1 MGLAFENDDFLKF
14 YFKVDAERLAII
26 LVGHSTTLLSG
37 LQACKI
43 EAKSLG
49 AVFRQGST

>member
-1 MGLAFENDDFLKF
+1 MDLAFENDDIF
-14 YFKVDAERLAII
+14 YFKVDAKRLAII
-26 LVGHSTTLLSG
+26 LVGHSLFSG

-49 AVFRQGST
+49 AVFIQCST

>member
-1 MGLAFENDDFLKF
+1 MDLAFENDDIF
-14 YFKVDAERLAII
+14 YFKVDAKRLAII
-26 LVGHSTTLLSG
+26 LVGHSTLLLSG

-49 AVFRQGST
+49 AVFRRGST